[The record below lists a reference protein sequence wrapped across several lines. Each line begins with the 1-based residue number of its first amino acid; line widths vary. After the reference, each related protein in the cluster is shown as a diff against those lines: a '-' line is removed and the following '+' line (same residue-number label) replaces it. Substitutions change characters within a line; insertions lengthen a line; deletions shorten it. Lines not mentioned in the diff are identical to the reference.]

1 MGYMVIGLTGQAQ
14 AGKDTVA
21 AIIRQLYDYSPVAV
35 HKLALADPVKD
46 TTAAMF
52 AVDRGLLDTQ
62 EGKASYDEDWGL
74 TLREMA
80 QLVGTEVGRNIR
92 SDLWLKRWMMDAER
106 IIADL
111 YTPNLVIVPDVRY
124 LNEAKML
131 RDHYDAT
138 IVKIVRPDIESE
150 DTHESEQITVVP
162 DETIINDGHVGDL
175 EQLVDCLLV
184 DLHPTLKH
192 RLEV

>member
-1 MGYMVIGLTGQAQ
+1 MSYMVLGLTGQAQ

-21 AIIRQLYDYSPVAV
+21 DIIRQLYSRSPIDV

-46 TTAAMF
+46 ATAAMF
-52 AVDRGLLDTQ
+52 GVNRQLLDTQ
-62 EGKASYDEDWGL
+62 DGKASYDEEWGL
-74 TLREMA
+74 TIREMA

-111 YTPNLVIVPDVRY
+111 LTPNLIIVPDVRY

-131 RDHYDAT
+131 RDHYDTT

-175 EQLVDCLLV
+175 EELVDCLLV
-184 DLHPTLKH
+184 DLHHKIKH
-192 RLEV
+192 KLEI